1 MKKLNFIIF
10 IFVILGFLHLGC
22 AHRLNINVDEI
33 GHYSKPLIEPLPIK
47 VGVYYGNDFRTYKTI
62 QENDYTQGVTRISKI
77 QLGKAN
83 IALFDYIS
91 SHLFENV
98 ISIQHFPNELE
109 NLKNIDL
116 ILEPKISNYDYSE
129 RTVFYEPAAQVNI
142 EYRINFYSPDGK
154 QIGTWTISGESSRYI
169 TWHGIEVMRR
179 HTSVKKLTH
188 LSMREVA
195 AQFFADFCNQSDI
208 KKHFDKKCKQ

>member
-1 MKKLNFIIF
+1 M
-10 IFVILGFLHLGC
+10 GC
-22 AHRLNINVDEI
+22 SHSLNINVDEI
-33 GHYSKPLIEPLPIK
+33 GNYSKPLIEKLPIK
-47 VGVYYGNDFRTYKTI
+47 VGVYYGNDFRTYNTI
-62 QENDYTQGVTRISKI
+62 QENDYTQSVTRISKI

-83 IALFDYIS
+83 IALFNFIS

-98 ISIQHFPNELE
+98 THIQQLPNELE
-109 NLKNIDL
+109 NLHNVDL
-116 ILEPKISNYDYSE
+116 LLEPKISNYEYIE

-142 EYRINFYSPDGK
+142 AYIINFYSPDGK
-154 QIGTWTISGESSRYI
+154 QISTWTISGESSRYI

-179 HTSVKKLTH
+179 HTSVKELTH

-208 KKHFDKKCKQ
+208 KKHFDKQCNQ